1 MADDKNIAVVDDHLE
16 EQTET
21 SRKEE
26 TVSELLAELETG
38 AETKPAPEKR
48 KGGSPWICR
57 RDVLVREEKEFL
69 VMDCREG
76 NIVLMDK
83 VSGAF
88 IIIPATTVFSELRSG
103 TARKNGSLSQFEGV
117 FIDGKE
123 IEKAKERAKVL
134 EGVLDDLYPDWNK
147 IYRKSRKPCLEI
159 AAMELGISKS
169 QLRRDM
175 LEYLKS
181 GRDPMSLIDRRLFNK
196 RKKSLKT
203 VETVDKGEVD
213 RDVIF
218 TYGLKKFKEL
228 KNVQAAY
235 DEVCDT
241 YFRRYDCSEDKVIP
255 LPLEESDVKISYKQ
269 LYNYINSHL
278 GELTAAEYKKGKREV
293 RNNERVLHGK
303 SDTGVTRVGQLYEI
317 DECKLPIEIISPVT
331 GENVGQAVAYVV
343 IDVKAVIIVGL
354 YVGYE
359 DNSYLGYSNAMMS
372 LLEDHNK
379 QSERYGVSFDEYEFP
394 SFVIP
399 ERVRVDRGAEYTSHA
414 FVLSCSELGIGI
426 DYEPVAIASLKGCV
440 ESIHRRLQEPF
451 KRYAKGSGTV
461 GTEYQAGKKARK
473 KACMTLESIRRVL
486 YQQIKVINTSVNDS
500 YQPDLE
506 QMEADIVP
514 TPAEIYKFE
523 CERSGDPRNVFP
535 GDVSRI
541 LYSLMARVED
551 KRKFSYSRKGILYS
565 GHNVYFSIE
574 EPWFDEM
581 IGLISKEKMEAPE
594 VRYSGHT
601 MDAVYIT
608 YKGVIRK
615 VPLASKR
622 EAQDGYRTLSWDEF
636 DERLKKFRN
645 NPGRKEAEKKTDI
658 EKKKARDAV
667 KEEVRTGKALKKDVE
682 TEDVKAARKTAKDE
696 LYTRDD
702 EARNRLLDAVS
713 TEDAGALPDKT
724 EEAPAA
730 LPEEAPSVQ
739 ETQKTEEKKDQG
751 VPVTAASRG
760 GRTAYLGYQD
770 DDDFYD
776 SLDF

>member
-1 MADDKNIAVVDDHLE
+1 MTDGKSMAIADDQLE
-16 EQTET
+16 EQTDLE
-21 SRKEE
+21 RKEE

-38 AETKPAPEKR
+38 AEAKPAPIEK
-48 KGGSPWICR
+48 KDDPSSICR
-57 RDVLVREEKEFL
+57 RDILARGNVEYLVIDYREGKVMLMDRETGSFMFMPVRDAFAEIRSGLMIKKGSLCFRENVLVDGEEISK
-69 VMDCREG
+69 
-76 NIVLMDK
+76 
-83 VSGAF
+83 
-88 IIIPATTVFSELRSG
+88 
-103 TARKNGSLSQFEGV
+103 AR
-117 FIDGKE
+117 
-123 IEKAKERAKVL
+123 EKALVL
-134 EGVLDDLYPDWNK
+134 EAVLDELYPDWDLIRK
-147 IYRKSRKPCLEI
+147 KSRKPAFER
-159 AAMELGISKS
+159 AMLDLNVTRKH
-169 QLRRDM
+169 LRHLM
-175 LEYLKS
+175 HVYLQS

-196 RKKSLKT
+196 RKKSLET
-203 VETVDKGEVD
+203 VETIDKGEVD
-213 RDVIF
+213 KDVIF
-218 TYGLKKFKEL
+218 TYGLKMFKKL

-235 DEVCDT
+235 DEVCDM
-241 YFRRYDCSEDKVIP
+241 YFRRYDYTGDKVRA
-255 LPLEESDVKISYKQ
+255 LPLDDDDVKISYKQ
-269 LYNYINSHL
+269 LYTYINSHL
-278 GELTAAEYKKGKREV
+278 GGLTAAEYKAGKREI
-293 RNNERVLHGK
+293 RNNRRPLHGK

-317 DECKLPIEIISPVT
+317 DECKLPVEIVSPVT
-331 GENVGQAVAYVV
+331 GENVGQAIAYVV

-359 DNSYLGYSNAMMS
+359 DNSYMGYSNAMMS
-372 LLEDHNK
+372 MLEDHNR
-379 QSERYGVSFDEYEFP
+379 QSQIYGVTFDEYEFP

-451 KRYAKGSGTV
+451 KRYAKGSGAV
-461 GTEYQAGKKARK
+461 GTEYMAGKKARK
-473 KACMTLESIRRVL
+473 RACMTLESIRRVL
-486 YQQIKVINTSVNDS
+486 YQQVKVINTSINDK
-500 YQPDLE
+500 YVPDIE
-506 QMEADIVP
+506 QMEADIIP
-514 TPAEIYKFE
+514 TPNEIYKYE

-535 GDVSRI
+535 GDVPRI

-551 KRKFSYSRKGILYS
+551 KRKFSFSKKGILYS
-565 GHNVYFSIE
+565 GHNVYFSVE
-574 EPWFDEM
+574 EEWFDEM
-581 IGLISKEKMEAPE
+581 TGLIEKKKMEAPE

-615 VPLASKR
+615 VPLAAKR
-622 EAQDGYRTLSWDEF
+622 EAQDGYRTISWDEF
-636 DERLKKFRN
+636 DERLKKFRD
-645 NPGRKEAEKKTDI
+645 NPKREDAKKKTDV
-658 EKKKARDAV
+658 EKYKSRTAV
-667 KEEVRTGKALKKDVE
+667 KEEVHAGRALKKDVK

-713 TEDAGALPDKT
+713 TEDAGALPDKP
-724 EEAPAA
+724 EETPAA
-730 LPEEAPSVQ
+730 LPEEAPAVQ

>member
-1 MADDKNIAVVDDHLE
+1 MTDEKSTAVTEDHLE
-16 EQTET
+16 EQKKLAQ
-21 SRKEE
+21 KEE

-38 AETKPAPEKR
+38 TETTLAAEKKDNP
-48 KGGSPWICR
+48 SSICR
-57 RDVLVREEKEFL
+57 RDVLIRGDVEYL
-69 VMDCREG
+69 VMDCRGG
-76 NIVLMDK
+76 NIMLMDRS
-83 VSGAF
+83 SGAF
-88 IIIPATTVFSELRSG
+88 IIMPAATVFSELRSG
-103 TARKNGSLSQFEGV
+103 TARKNESLSLFEGV
-117 FIDGKE
+117 FVDGKE
-123 IEKAKERAKVL
+123 TERAKGRARVL
-134 EGVLDDLYPDWNK
+134 EEVLDDLYPDWNK
-147 IYRKSRKPCLEI
+147 IYRKTRKPSFEI
-159 AAMELGISKS
+159 ATSKLQITRRQLHNEL
-169 QLRRDM
+169 R
-175 LEYLKS
+175 EYLAS

-196 RKKSLKT
+196 RKKSIET
-203 VETVDKGEVD
+203 VETIDNGEID

-241 YFRRYDCSEDKVIP
+241 YFRRYDCSEDRVIP
-255 LPLEESDVKISYKQ
+255 LPLEDGDIKISYKQ
-269 LYNYINSHL
+269 LYTYINSHL
-278 GELTAAEYKKGKREV
+278 GGLTAAEYKKGKREI
-293 RNNERVLHGK
+293 RNNERPLHGK
-303 SDTGVTRVGQLYEI
+303 SDTGVTRAGQLYEI

-331 GENVGQAVAYVV
+331 GENVGQAIAYVV

-354 YVGYE
+354 YIGYE
-359 DNSYLGYSNAMMS
+359 DNSFMGYSNAMMS
-372 LLEDHNK
+372 MLEDHNK
-379 QSERYGVSFDEYEFP
+379 QSERYGVTFDGYEFP

-414 FVLSCSELGIGI
+414 FVRSCAELGIGI

-486 YQQIKVINTSVNDS
+486 YQQVKVINTSVNDA

-523 CERSGDPRNVFP
+523 CGRSGDPRNVFP

-551 KRKFSYSRKGILYS
+551 KRKFSFSRKGILYS

-574 EPWFDEM
+574 EPWFGEM

-601 MDAVYIT
+601 MDAVYIV
-608 YKGVIRK
+608 YKGGIRK
-615 VPLASKR
+615 VPLAAKR
-622 EAQDGYRTLSWDEF
+622 EAQEGYRALSWDEF
-636 DERLKKFRN
+636 DERYKKYKD
-645 NPGRKEAEKKTDI
+645 NPGRREAEKKTDI

-667 KEEVRTGKALKKDVE
+667 KEEVRAGKALKKDVK
-682 TEDVKAARKTAKDE
+682 TKDVKAARKTARDE

-702 EARNRLLDAVS
+702 EARNRLLDAVGAG
-713 TEDAGALPDKT
+713 DPGALTDK
-724 EEAPAA
+724 EGAAPAA
-730 LPEEAPSVQ
+730 LPEKAPAGQEALKADEDKARQ
-739 ETQKTEEKKDQG
+739 AA
-751 VPVTAASRG
+751 PVTAASRG

>member
-1 MADDKNIAVVDDHLE
+1 M
-16 EQTET
+16 
-21 SRKEE
+21 R
-26 TVSELLAELETG
+26 ELQKYLA
-38 AETKPAPEKR
+38 
-48 KGGSPWICR
+48 
-57 RDVLVREEKEFL
+57 
-69 VMDCREG
+69 
-76 NIVLMDK
+76 
-83 VSGAF
+83 
-88 IIIPATTVFSELRSG
+88 
-103 TARKNGSLSQFEGV
+103 
-117 FIDGKE
+117 
-123 IEKAKERAKVL
+123 
-134 EGVLDDLYPDWNK
+134 
-147 IYRKSRKPCLEI
+147 
-159 AAMELGISKS
+159 
-169 QLRRDM
+169 
-175 LEYLKS
+175 S

-196 RKKSLKT
+196 RKKSI
-203 VETVDKGEVD
+203 ETVDNGEMD

-241 YFRRYDCSEDKVIP
+241 YFRRYDCSEDRVIP
-255 LPLEESDVKISYKQ
+255 LPLEDGDIKISYKQ
-269 LYNYINSHL
+269 LYTYINTHL
-278 GELTAAEYKKGKREV
+278 GGLTAAEYKKGKREI
-293 RNNERVLHGK
+293 RNNERPLHGK
-303 SDTGVTRVGQLYEI
+303 SDTGVTRAGQLYEI

-331 GENVGQAVAYVV
+331 GENVGQAIVYVV

-359 DNSYLGYSNAMMS
+359 DNSFMGYSNAMMS
-372 LLEDHNK
+372 VLEDHNK
-379 QSERYGVSFDEYEFP
+379 QSERYGVTFDGYEFP

-414 FVLSCSELGIGI
+414 FVRSCAELGIGI

-440 ESIHRRLQEPF
+440 ESVHRHLQEPF
-451 KRYAKGSGTV
+451 KRYAKDSGTV

-486 YQQIKVINTSVNDS
+486 YQQVKVINTSVNDA

-523 CERSGDPRNVFP
+523 CGRSGDPRNVFP

-551 KRKFSYSRKGILYS
+551 KRKFSFSKKGILYS
-565 GHNVYFSIE
+565 GHNVYFFSE
-574 EPWFDEM
+574 EEWFGEM

-601 MDAVYIT
+601 MDAVYIV
-608 YKGVIRK
+608 YKGGIRK
-615 VPLASKR
+615 VPLAAKR
-622 EAQDGYRTLSWDEF
+622 EAQEGYRALSWDEF
-636 DERLKKFRN
+636 DEKYKKYKD
-645 NPGRKEAEKKTDI
+645 NPGRREAEKKTDI

-667 KEEVRTGKALKKDVE
+667 KEEVRAGKALKKDVR
-682 TEDVKAARKTAKDE
+682 TKDVKAARKTARDE

-702 EARNRLLDAVS
+702 EARNRLLDAVGAGDPGAL
-713 TEDAGALPDKT
+713 TDKAGAAPTAIPEK
-724 EEAPAA
+724 APA
-730 LPEEAPSVQ
+730 VQ
-739 ETQKTEEKKDQG
+739 EVRKADEDKARQAA
-751 VPVTAASRG
+751 PVTAASRG